1 MGCRIGFIEKN
12 EWKCRTDDET
22 IGALLHRIERM
33 CELVGLGG
41 GECEWR
47 IVDENG
53 SMVQVQEIKYR
64 GGRIRK
70 AG

>member
-41 GECEWR
+41 GECEY
-47 IVDENG
+47 ECG
-53 SMVQVQEIKYR
+53 
-64 GGRIRK
+64 
-70 AG
+70 